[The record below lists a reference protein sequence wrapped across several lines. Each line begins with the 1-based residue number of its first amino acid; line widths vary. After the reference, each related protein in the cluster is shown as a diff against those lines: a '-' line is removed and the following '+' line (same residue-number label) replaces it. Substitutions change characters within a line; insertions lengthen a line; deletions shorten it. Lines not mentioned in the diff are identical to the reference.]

1 MGLFNRMGK
10 GLMDR
15 LTGGREQN
23 RDLVGVVARLINSHN
38 VGGLSGLARLFN
50 ERGQGDKFASWIS
63 AGENR
68 AISPEEVQVVLGQNR
83 VQQVASTAGLSE
95 EEAARGLARVLPE
108 FVDKL
113 TPDGKLPEGRSVDAA
128 LSQLVSRF
136 LRH

>member
-1 MGLFNRMGK
+1 ME
-10 GLMDR
+10 R

-23 RDLVGVVARLINSHN
+23 CNLVAVVARLINSQN
-38 VGGLSGLARLFN
+38 VGGLNGLARLFN

-63 AGENR
+63 AGENH
-68 AISPEEVQVVLGQNR
+68 AISPEEVQGVLGQNR
-83 VQQVASTAGLSE
+83 VQQVASTSGMSE

-113 TPDGKLPEGRSVDAA
+113 TPAGRLPEGRSVDVA